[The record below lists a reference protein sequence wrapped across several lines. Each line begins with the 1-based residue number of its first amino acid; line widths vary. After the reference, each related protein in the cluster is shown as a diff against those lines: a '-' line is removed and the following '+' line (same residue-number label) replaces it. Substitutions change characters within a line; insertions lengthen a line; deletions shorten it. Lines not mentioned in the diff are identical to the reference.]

1 MSDIKTIFPA
11 QEITLASGEVLSIK
25 PLTFG
30 QLPKAVELTNKLGS
44 TLANLDPNTFDDKQ
58 SLASAMFQLLSLSAE
73 DFVTLLS
80 YVLKKPRD
88 WFDEL
93 PTQDGVA
100 ISIAFLEVNI
110 GFFTQHVQPVLSK
123 AGARLKSSLAQSS
136 R

>member
-11 QEITLASGEVLSIK
+11 QEITLSSGEVLSIK

-58 SLASAMFQLLSLSAE
+58 NLAQAMFQLLSLSAE
-73 DFVTLLS
+73 DFITLLS
-80 YVLKKPRD
+80 YVLKKPRS

-100 ISIAFLEVNI
+100 VSVAFLEVNI
-110 GFFTQHVQPVLSK
+110 GFFTQHVQPVLK
-123 AGARLKSSLAQSS
+123 QAGARLKTSLAQSS

>member
-11 QEITLASGEVLSIK
+11 TEITLTSGEVLSIK

-44 TLANLDPNTFDDKQ
+44 TLANLDPSTFNDNQ
-58 SLASAMFQLLSLSAE
+58 SLAQSMFQLISLSAE
-73 DFVTLLS
+73 DFVQLLAF
-80 YVLKKPRD
+80 VLKKPRE

-93 PTQDGVA
+93 PTQDGIA
-100 ISIAFLEVNI
+100 ISIQFLEVNI
-110 GFFTQHVQPVLSK
+110 GFFTQHVRPVLMK
-123 AGARLKSSLAQSS
+123 EGARLKSSLAQSS